1 MFNMDKIT
9 RTKLAMLVTLVLMNI
24 FATIALYYMMTVS
37 NVSNLGSG
45 DPVVLNMAMVFAVVI
60 AFMWV
65 VILVL
70 FYEFKTDD
78 MIKTHI
84 HGLEKKIG
92 ELMDYKQMLQ
102 DTVYTPVAINPD
114 VLAEGGITG
123 HTVPPK

>member
-9 RTKLAMLVTLVLMNI
+9 RTKIAMLVTLVLMNI
-24 FATIALYYMMTVS
+24 FATIALLYMMTVS

-45 DPVVLNMAMVFAVVI
+45 DPVVLNMAMVFAVMI

-78 MIKTHI
+78 IIKTHI
-84 HGLEKKIG
+84 HVIEKKVV
-92 ELMDYKQMLQ
+92 ELEEYKQMLQ
-102 DTVYTPVAINPD
+102 DTVYTKPVMNPD
-114 VLAEGGITG
+114 ILKEGGITG
-123 HTVPPK
+123 HIPSK

>member
-1 MFNMDKIT
+1 
-9 RTKLAMLVTLVLMNI
+9 MLVTLVLMNI

-37 NVSNLGSG
+37 NVSNIGSG

-84 HGLEKKIG
+84 HVLEKKVV
-92 ELMDYKQMLQ
+92 ELSDYKQMLQ

-114 VLAEGGITG
+114 VLTEGGVTG